1 MVPRT
6 RGRVLLSST
15 LEALLRSSSPYCRF
29 LVTKLKIR
37 IATFL
42 QKLAQTLREW
52 CLIAV
57 DCCRGLSFARPPP
70 EVAGWTGVMSDHV
83 RIYKRNIKEECGGTS
98 S

>member
-1 MVPRT
+1 M
-6 RGRVLLSST
+6 SS
-15 LEALLRSSSPYCRF
+15 
-29 LVTKLKIR
+29 R
-37 IATFL
+37 ITTSIDSVRASARDATFL